1 MLNSLCNVISIFV
14 AFKSIHNAVRCHVT
28 YHLFGMVYRN
38 LNLACQL
45 IKSCLTSHK
54 GNINLDIGPPLNDVS
69 EAAEGSREDE
79 EDVGGVNINGLL
91 STATQVRD
99 LNDCSLH
106 HFQEALLHPLPAHI
120 TLKLTP
126 FLGADLIH
134 FIQKHNS

>member
-1 MLNSLCNVISIFV
+1 MPRYLPPLWHGVQKFELSLS
-14 AFKSIHNAVRCHVT
+14 T
-28 YHLFGMVYRN
+28 
-38 LNLACQL
+38 
-45 IKSCLTSHK
+45 IKSYLTSHK

-79 EDVGGVNINGLL
+79 EDVGGVYINGLL

-134 FIQKHNS
+134 FIQKHNP

>member
-1 MLNSLCNVISIFV
+1 
-14 AFKSIHNAVRCHVT
+14 
-28 YHLFGMVYRN
+28 MVYRN

-79 EDVGGVNINGLL
+79 EDVGGVYINGLL
-91 STATQVRD
+91 SAATQVRD

-126 FLGADLIH
+126 FLGADFIH
-134 FIQKHNS
+134 FIQKHNP